1 MSPWAV
7 YRYPGS
13 REICYSGVYPIRD
26 SGVYRTNH
34 RFWATRPMTKT
45 MIEWASGDVRS
56 LFELYEAQVSRA
68 SPAKK
73 IQCKAASDENAAY
86 LRRMVVNVSDLFT
99 RNFQFD
105 KMLISHRF
113 GTLLSPSKIGRF
125 IGRNGSNIKQLTTNK
140 RFFQMGGRYG
150 SGEVHVYAEDDASL
164 QQASALLRRY
174 Q

>member
-113 GTLLSPSKIGRF
+113 GTLHTCRCAIL
-125 IGRNGSNIKQLTTNK
+125 
-140 RFFQMGGRYG
+140 
-150 SGEVHVYAEDDASL
+150 VHPKLGASL
-164 QQASALLRRY
+164 AAMDRTSSS
-174 Q
+174 